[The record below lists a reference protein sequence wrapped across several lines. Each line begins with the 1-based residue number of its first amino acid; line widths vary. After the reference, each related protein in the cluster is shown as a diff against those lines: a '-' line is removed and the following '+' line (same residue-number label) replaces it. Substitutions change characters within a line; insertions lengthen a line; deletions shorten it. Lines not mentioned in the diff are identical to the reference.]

1 MPPTEREKG
10 GRWHNGAETHVY
22 SFTVSPLLLLA
33 NAKTVSIKQLAPLK
47 QIQHVLWLIN

>member
-1 MPPTEREKG
+1 MVLVVTLGRLGDGERGSEFCGK
-10 GRWHNGAETHVY
+10 W
-22 SFTVSPLLLLA
+22 SQC